1 MTMKNRRNEKTMLN
15 LIVQVAKSDERI
27 RAVIMN
33 GSRASPSAKKDI
45 FQDYDIVYLV
55 TDVVPFVDDK
65 NWVNQFGE
73 LLIMQM
79 PDEMDGNWP
88 KSKDKYVYLMQ
99 FKDWNRID
107 LTLLHINQLTTMPR
121 DSQSILLLDKD
132 QLIESFDPPSD
143 HDYLPKP
150 PTAKDFFNCCNEFLW
165 VSTYVAKGLW
175 RKQITYTKHVSEQV
189 VKEELIRMLIWYV
202 GTETSFNKTV
212 GAYGKY
218 IENYLEPKVW
228 QAFLQTYVDAD
239 FKNMWTS
246 LFKMCELFY
255 DLASK
260 VSNYFCFSFNQE
272 EFENVIAYL
281 HEVKNSAYQHEIL
294 LNCKK

>member
-1 MTMKNRRNEKTMLN
+1 MIKNYENRRDEKTMLN
-15 LIVQVAKSDERI
+15 LIIKVAENDKRI

-55 TDVVPFVDDK
+55 TDVGSFVDDK
-65 NWVNQFGE
+65 NWVSQFGE

-79 PDEMDGNWP
+79 PDEMDENWP

-107 LTLLHINQLTTMPR
+107 LTLLSINQLKTMPR

-132 QLIESFDPPSD
+132 QIIEPFDQPSD
-143 HDYLPKP
+143 KDYLPKP
-150 PTAKDFFNCCNEFLW
+150 PTAKDFFDCCNEFLW

-175 RKQITYTKHVSEQV
+175 RKQLTYTKYVSEQG
-189 VKEELIRMLIWYV
+189 VKDQLIQMLIWYI
-202 GTETSFNKTV
+202 GTQTGFNRTI

-218 IENYLEPKVW
+218 IEHYLEPKIW
-228 QAFLQTYVDAD
+228 HEFLQTYVDAD
-239 FKNMWTS
+239 YKNIWTA

-255 DLASK
+255 DLAIK
-260 VSNYFCFSFNQE
+260 VSSYFGFSFNRE
-272 EFENVIAYL
+272 EFENVVTYL
-281 HEVKNSAYQHEIL
+281 HEVQNKTS
-294 LNCKK
+294 LNE